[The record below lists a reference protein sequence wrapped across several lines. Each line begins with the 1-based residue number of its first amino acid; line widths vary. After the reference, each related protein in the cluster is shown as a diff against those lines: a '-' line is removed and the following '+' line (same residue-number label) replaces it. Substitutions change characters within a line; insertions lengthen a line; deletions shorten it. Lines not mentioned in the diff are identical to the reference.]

1 MKIAF
6 LGTGHMGLP
15 MARNLL
21 AAGHDVVAW
30 NRTRGKAEPLVEHG
44 ARIADT
50 PAEAAQDAEAA
61 ITMLADDEAV
71 DEVVFGDAGIY
82 ESLPQEAV
90 HLSCSTIS
98 VSLSQT
104 LADAHELQR
113 QRYVAAPVFGRPE
126 AAAAR
131 TLKVVAAG
139 AADALELCRPLFDA
153 VAERTF
159 VVGEDPSH
167 ANVVKLCG
175 NFMIASMIETLGE
188 TFALARKSGV
198 EAEMFLDVLNGTF
211 FGSPI
216 FGGYAKR
223 IAAGDFHPAAF
234 TMALGLKDLRLLL
247 AAAEAAEV
255 PMPAASLVRDRLLTG
270 VALGRGQDDWSAAA
284 VIAAE
289 QAGLSD

>member
-6 LGTGHMGLP
+6 LGTGQMGLP

-21 AAGHDVVAW
+21 AAGHEVTVW
-30 NRTRGKAEPLVEHG
+30 NRTRAKAEPLAADG
-44 ARIADT
+44 AHVADT
-50 PAEAAQDAEAA
+50 PAAAVYPAHVA

-71 DEVVFGDAGIY
+71 DDVVFGDEGIY
-82 ESLPQEAV
+82 EALPQNAI
-90 HLSCSTIS
+90 HLSCSTIG
-98 VSLSQT
+98 VELSRT
-104 LADAHELQR
+104 LAEAHELQR
-113 QRYVAAPVFGRPE
+113 QRYVSAPVFGRPE

-131 TLKVVAAG
+131 ALKVVAAG
-139 AADALELCRPLFDA
+139 PADAVEECRTLFSA
-153 VAERTF
+153 LAERVF
-159 VVGEDPSH
+159 VVGDDASH

-198 EAEMFLDVLNGTF
+198 GADVFLDVLNGTF

-223 IAAGDFHPAAF
+223 IAEGQFQPAAF
-234 TMALGLKDLRLLL
+234 TMALGLKDIRLLL

-255 PMPAASLVRDRLLTG
+255 PMPAASVVRDRLLTG
-270 VALGRGQDDWSAAA
+270 VALGRAHDDWSAAA
-284 VIAAE
+284 ALAAE
-289 QAGLSD
+289 QAGLHD

>member
-21 AAGHDVVAW
+21 AAGHQVTTW
-30 NRTRGKAEPLVEHG
+30 NRTRARAEPLAEHG
-44 ARIADT
+44 ARIAET

-82 ESLPQEAV
+82 EALPQEAV

-104 LADAHELQR
+104 LAEAHELQR

-126 AAAAR
+126 AAQAR

-139 AADALELCRPLFDA
+139 PADAIELCRPLLDA

-198 EAEMFLDVLNGTF
+198 VAATFLDVLNGTF

-223 IAAGDFHPAAF
+223 IAGGEFQPAAF

-255 PMPAASLVRDRLLTG
+255 PMPAASQVRDRLLTG

-284 VIAAE
+284 LLAAE
-289 QAGLSD
+289 QAGLQD